1 MKKTAWALL
10 ACAALSSFNLAAET
24 TDKIPWSADASL
36 TYVLNNGN
44 TKSETF
50 GSKAKW
56 VLDRQNWRTS
66 SKLEGL
72 NQSDETGRIGEKY
85 FASIKQDRK
94 ASENSYLFL
103 LLEHEDDRFSGYH
116 YQTSLSSGYGQ
127 TFIKND
133 AHNLSME
140 VGPGYRRS
148 EVEAG
153 DSLQEEA
160 FLHGALDYKW
170 RISPSTKLSEEI
182 SVDMGDSTISKSTTQ
197 LKTKINSRFAL
208 TLGFDVKHKS
218 EVPVGVKNSDS
229 ITYVSLDYSYQ

>member
-1 MKKTAWALL
+1 MKKTVWAVMT
-10 ACAALSSFNLAAET
+10 CTPLSGLSLAAET
-24 TDKIPWSADASL
+24 THTAPWSADVSL

-44 TKSETF
+44 TKSETL
-50 GSKAKW
+50 GGKAKG
-56 VLDRQNWRTS
+56 VHDSPVWRTT

-72 NQSDETGRIGEKY
+72 NQSDETGRIGERY

-94 ASENSYLFL
+94 SSEDAYLFL

-116 YQTSLSSGYGQ
+116 YQTSTSVGYGY
-127 TFIKND
+127 TFIKNE
-133 AHNLSME
+133 AHKLSAE

-153 DSLQEEA
+153 DALQEET
-160 FLHGALDYKW
+160 FLHTALDYKW
-170 RISPSTKLSEEI
+170 QLSPSTKLIEEL
-182 SVDMGDSTISKSTTQ
+182 SVDVGDSTLSKSATQ

-208 TLGFDVKHKS
+208 TLGYDVKHKS

-229 ITYVSLDYSYQ
+229 ITYVSLDYSY